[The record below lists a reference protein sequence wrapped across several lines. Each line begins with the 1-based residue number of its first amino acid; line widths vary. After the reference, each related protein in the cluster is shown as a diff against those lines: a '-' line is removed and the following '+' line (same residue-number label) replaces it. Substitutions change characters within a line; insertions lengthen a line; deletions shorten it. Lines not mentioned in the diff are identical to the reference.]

1 MVYIQYIKGERIA
14 LVTPDF
20 HGRHHPEV
28 LFWLLFDRRE
38 EGVGATDQQ
47 TLQFPAPCAKQTK
60 GYGADRP
67 NCCVHTFKS
76 RIRVSPR
83 IDIR

>member
-60 GYGADRP
+60 GYGRTDQTVAYTRLKVESVFP
-67 NCCVHTFKS
+67 QE
-76 RIRVSPR
+76 
-83 IDIR
+83 